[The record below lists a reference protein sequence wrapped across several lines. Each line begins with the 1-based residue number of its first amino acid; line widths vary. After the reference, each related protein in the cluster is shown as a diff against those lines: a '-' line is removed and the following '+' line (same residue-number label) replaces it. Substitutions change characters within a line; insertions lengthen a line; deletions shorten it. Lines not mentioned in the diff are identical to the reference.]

1 MRWCFFDGQDRIEI
15 CDSPSLDCQSPA
27 DPPAERV
34 ELHEAWQ
41 AQRFVRRH
49 FRDAG
54 NLHRVRGLISAH
66 WPLVHRLD
74 EEAMLRLLAK
84 RFQRAELYAFV
95 SRPPPGPIPL
105 CPVEAV
111 PLPLPT
117 AIGAPRVQNR
127 PVSPVSPVSPVEA
140 RYWIEIELVGEDG
153 KPIAGEAYTLKTV
166 DGELIQGQLDTSGR
180 ARVETL
186 TAAGDCQ
193 VSFPALDGAAWE
205 FVQSQPGPA

>member
-1 MRWCFFDGQDRIEI
+1 MRWCFFDGQDRIDI
-15 CDSPSLDCQSPA
+15 CDSPFLDHCQLPV

-54 NLHRVRGLISAH
+54 NLHRVRGLLSAQL
-66 WPLVHRLD
+66 PLIHRLD
-74 EEAMLRLLAK
+74 EEAVLQLLAN
-84 RFQRAELYAFV
+84 RFQRADLSAFV
-95 SRPPPGPIPL
+95 SRRQPGAVPPS
-105 CPVEAV
+105 PVEADSLPF
-111 PLPLPT
+111 PLPN
-117 AIGAPRVQNR
+117 AAGAAPVQSR
-127 PVSPVSPVSPVEA
+127 PVKPVEA

-166 DGELIQGQLDTSGR
+166 EGELIQGHLDTSGR

-186 TAAGDCQ
+186 TASGDCQ

-205 FVQSQPGPA
+205 LVQSRPGPA